1 MVDTVDTPK
10 QEGGDNEPWSFSAD
24 RPILGRNADRF
35 QRAAFADALV
45 TQVLA
50 LPKSDSFVLGLI
62 GPWGSGKTSILS
74 MVEESVASDDVVVV
88 LKFNP
93 WLFSGTE
100 QLAAHFFQELA
111 SQLHELGD
119 KKLQQAGDMIVGY
132 SEALSPLSALPFIG
146 KWAERLSGGAKFLGG
161 LFRRR
166 GGALPASVTSQ
177 RREIAKLL
185 AEHGKR
191 LLVIIDDIDRLPKA
205 DIRELFKLVRLTAD
219 FPNTTYLLAFDRPR
233 VEDALGETEG
243 EGRAYLEKILQVTFD
258 VPALRQQDLAV
269 FLLNEIQRAVG
280 DREHGPLDVAEW
292 TNIFA
297 LVIRPLFRTPR
308 DVRRFTN
315 GIPVALSV
323 IGDEIAVADVLA
335 IEAIRCMLPDVWSQI
350 QLCAGVLTN
359 TSEHIF
365 ASARRTDAEKAK
377 FDALLAAAGEHRPTV
392 QEFCARVFPPSRKFI
407 DNHHYGPESSQ
418 RWRKERRLANPDVL
432 QFYFEKSLPSD
443 VLRSSAVQRLFDNLG
458 DENALRSMLSEY
470 DDTTIEH
477 VCSRLEV
484 YKDEFPP
491 EVAEP
496 ALVVFFEQYPRLR
509 EGRRGFYDLDA
520 GLAIARLGLRLLR
533 RVEDEQE
540 RDGIVRRVTSRIQNL
555 SARKELLELVGWHKN
570 AGSKLVTLPTSA
582 ELEAALQA
590 AVVRATPSALAAE
603 RDLVCLLRWAD
614 DGDETVPTLAKAAAS
629 DDVFMLRL
637 LRSGL
642 EARSS
647 RGLHDVAGRQQHT
660 LPWDY
665 LIELLGA
672 DALASRIDELNGR
685 RKAIRLDERD
695 ERALETALR
704 YRDGWRPGRFMKDEH
719 VAGEGPSAKELA
731 EVRKYGAPI
740 LLELLESVIPAR
752 RKMARDRV
760 THMID
765 NNVKFADEVVA
776 RIAELVLDKE
786 VNPSDRAS
794 LLDILRRLN
803 AEDRILASL
812 TRQWFTSKVEPEMS
826 QRISACYMDHA
837 DRFSD
842 LVDVLE
848 QVSVDTTN
856 VDRVRDGILAVGY
869 LFEHHAADLSD
880 EISTRALNV
889 VERFAGT
896 EALSATVE
904 RVRATHA
911 GTRT

>member
-1 MVDTVDTPK
+1 MVDTPK

-74 MVEESVASDDVVVV
+74 MVEEAVTSNDDVVI

-111 SQLHELGD
+111 LQLHELGD
-119 KKLQQAGDMIVGY
+119 KKLQQAGDMLVGY

-146 KWAERLSGGAKFLGG
+146 KWAERVAGGAKFLGG
-161 LFRRR
+161 LVRRR

-185 AEHGKR
+185 AKHGKR
-191 LLVIIDDIDRLPKA
+191 LLVVIDDIDRLPKA

-258 VPALRQQDLAV
+258 VPAIRQPDLAV
-269 FLLNEIQRAVG
+269 FLLHEIQRAVG

-297 LVIRPLFRTPR
+297 LAIRPLFRTPR

-315 GIPVALSV
+315 AIPVALSV

-350 QLCAGVLTN
+350 QPCADVLTN
-359 TSEHIF
+359 TSERTF
-365 ASARRTDAEKAK
+365 ASARRTEAEKAK

-392 QEFCARVFPPSRKFI
+392 QEFCTRVFPPSRKFI

-418 RWRKERRLANPDVL
+418 RWRKERRLANPDIL

-443 VLRSSAVQRLFDNLG
+443 VLRSSVVQNLFDKLG
-458 DENALRSMLSEY
+458 DENALRSTLSEY

-491 EVAEP
+491 EAAEP

-509 EGRRGFYDLDA
+509 EGRRGFYDFGA
-520 GLAIARLGLRLLR
+520 GMAITRLGLRLLR

-540 RDGIVRRVTSRIQNL
+540 RDGIVRRVLSKIKNL
-555 SARKELLELVGWHKN
+555 SARKELLDLVGWHKN
-570 AGSKLVTLPTSA
+570 AGSKLVPQPTSA

-590 AVVRATPSALAAE
+590 AIVQATPSALAAE
-603 RDLVCLLRWAD
+603 RDLVWLLRWAD

-629 DDVFMLRL
+629 DDGFMLRL

-642 EARSS
+642 GERSS
-647 RGLHDVAGRQQHT
+647 RGLDDVAERQQHT

-672 DALASRIDELNGR
+672 DVLAARIDELNGR
-685 RKAIRLDERD
+685 RKALQLDERN

-704 YRDGWRPGRFMKDEH
+704 YRGGWRPGRFMEDEH
-719 VAGEGPSAKELA
+719 VVGQGPSAEELA
-731 EVRKYGAPI
+731 ELRRYGAPI

-752 RKMARDRV
+752 RKVARDRV

-765 NNVKFADEVVA
+765 NNVRVADEVVA
-776 RIAELVLDKE
+776 RIAELVVDQE
-786 VNPSDRAS
+786 VNPSDRVL
-794 LLDILRRLN
+794 LLDLLRRLN
-803 AEDRILASL
+803 AEGRVLAAL

-826 QRISACYMDHA
+826 QRISACYLDHA

-842 LVDVLE
+842 LVDALE
-848 QVSVDTTN
+848 LVPVETADL
-856 VDRVRDGILAVGY
+856 DRVRDGILAVAY

-889 VERFAGT
+889 VEQFAGIEPLT
-896 EALSATVE
+896 VAVE
-904 RVRATHA
+904 RARATHA
-911 GTRT
+911 GTST